1 MECDPQE
8 HVTLWNCSHGVRI
21 NEPVCMECL
30 LEEKEASDLP
40 GWPLIP
46 TFRQTHGGSVPGMEA
61 PRGFP
66 SGRRHQLYQTIR
78 RRNTVANGYWTN
90 RH

>member
-40 GWPLIP
+40 GWPLILLGFIAVASF
-46 TFRQTHGGSVPGMEA
+46 TYLVMEA
-61 PRGFP
+61 VMMSDHVRHVFEIIEGRG
-66 SGRRHQLYQTIR
+66 R
-78 RRNTVANGYWTN
+78 
-90 RH
+90 

>member
-46 TFRQTHGGSVPGMEA
+46 TFRSNTWWIGSWDGGSQRISIRTPASALPNYTEKEY
-61 PRGFP
+61 RG
-66 SGRRHQLYQTIR
+66 
-78 RRNTVANGYWTN
+78 
-90 RH
+90 

>member
-40 GWPLIP
+40 GWPLILLGFIAVASF
-46 TFRQTHGGSVPGMEA
+46 TYLIMEA
-61 PRGFP
+61 VMMSDHVRHVFEIIEGRG
-66 SGRRHQLYQTIR
+66 R
-78 RRNTVANGYWTN
+78 
-90 RH
+90 